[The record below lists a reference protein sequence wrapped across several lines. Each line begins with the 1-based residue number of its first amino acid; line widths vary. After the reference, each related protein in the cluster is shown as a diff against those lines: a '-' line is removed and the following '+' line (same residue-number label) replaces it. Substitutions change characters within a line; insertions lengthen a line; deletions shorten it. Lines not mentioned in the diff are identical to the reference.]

1 MTIPKLQRQ
10 AAEASA
16 YAAGRKREL
25 NILDEDKLD
34 KRYEREQVWYEHFL
48 FRCRITNVQLAVKS
62 MVKIIMSKGHY
73 LRENCEIT
81 KFEDQLGMH
90 FKNIKM
96 PS

>member
-34 KRYEREQVWYEHFL
+34 KRYEKEQSSIV
-48 FRCRITNVQLAVKS
+48 V
-62 MVKIIMSKGHY
+62 
-73 LRENCEIT
+73 
-81 KFEDQLGMH
+81 
-90 FKNIKM
+90 
-96 PS
+96 

>member
-1 MTIPKLQRQ
+1 M
-10 AAEASA
+10 
-16 YAAGRKREL
+16 RES
-25 NILDEDKLD
+25 N
-34 KRYEREQVWYEHFL
+34 QVWYEHFL
-48 FRCRITNVQLAVKS
+48 LRCRITNVQLAVKS

-96 PS
+96 PSLIRDVISIKIEIIFRLDKIMK

>member
-34 KRYEREQVWYEHFL
+34 KRYALREQSSIICTF
-48 FRCRITNVQLAVKS
+48 FVQV
-62 MVKIIMSKGHY
+62 
-73 LRENCEIT
+73 
-81 KFEDQLGMH
+81 
-90 FKNIKM
+90 
-96 PS
+96 